1 VNAAVRKA
9 TFRSGPHDGKDVPL
23 VPSETLT
30 LRGDWV
36 PVAGHR
42 INAGVNWVS
51 SQHPDF
57 DNACKIPSYTT
68 ADARYAWQF
77 HPHAELGLGVTNLF
91 DRKFYTQA
99 FGCAGGQTTAIYPEA
114 PRQFT
119 ASLRLQF

>member
-1 VNAAVRKA
+1 LPA
-9 TFRSGPHDGKDVPL
+9 TASTP
-23 VPSETLT
+23 
-30 LRGDWV
+30 
-36 PVAGHR
+36 
-42 INAGVNWVS
+42 GVNWVS

-57 DNACKIPSYTT
+57 DNACKIPFVHHGRR
-68 ADARYAWQF
+68 ALCLAV
-77 HPHAELGLGVTNLF
+77 PHRNAELGLGVTNLF